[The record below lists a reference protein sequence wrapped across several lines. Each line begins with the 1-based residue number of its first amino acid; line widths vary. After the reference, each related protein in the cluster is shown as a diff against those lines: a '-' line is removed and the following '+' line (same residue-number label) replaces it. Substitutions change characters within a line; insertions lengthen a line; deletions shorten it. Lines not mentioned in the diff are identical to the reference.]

1 MLETTI
7 FLNFNRGRLRIP
19 KQQCVL
25 HTKGEELKSIKI
37 YKDYLVTDHQ
47 TKNTNLKKSEII
59 LGTLQSV
66 DVVIYDD
73 KQHTSISATYK
84 PKTLL
89 INKQNVLQVVDD
101 KPTIARY
108 TFKDFAFEVKD
119 FNNNP
124 LILVKNMK
132 SFEPYKDKVKLP
144 YKELQKASKKRV

>member
-19 KQQCVL
+19 KQQCII

-37 YKDYLVTDHQ
+37 YKQYLVTDHQ
-47 TKNTNLKKSEII
+47 TKNTNMKKSEII
-59 LGTLQSV
+59 KGRLQSV
-66 DVVIYDD
+66 DIVIYDD

-84 PKTLL
+84 PKELI
-89 INKQNVLQVVDD
+89 INKQNVLQVIED
-101 KPTIARY
+101 KPTLAYY
-108 TFKDFAFEVKD
+108 TFKDFAFEVVD

-132 SFEPYKDKVKLP
+132 SFEPYKDKVNIP
-144 YKELQKASKKRV
+144 YKELKKTTKKRI

>member
-1 MLETTI
+1 MIETTI

-19 KQQCVL
+19 KQHCIL

-73 KQHTSISATYK
+73 KHHTSISATYK

-101 KPTIARY
+101 KPTLAYY
-108 TFKDFAFEVKD
+108 TFKDFAFEVVD
-119 FNNNP
+119 FNNKP

-132 SFEPYKDKVKLP
+132 SFEPYKDKINIP
-144 YKELQKASKKRV
+144 FKELKKSSKGRV